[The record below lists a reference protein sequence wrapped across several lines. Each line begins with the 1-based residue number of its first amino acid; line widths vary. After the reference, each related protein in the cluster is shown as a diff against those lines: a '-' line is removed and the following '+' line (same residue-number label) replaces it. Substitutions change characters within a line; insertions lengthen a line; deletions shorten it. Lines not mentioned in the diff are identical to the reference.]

1 MHRMPQYWVGAIT
14 ACIIVAFLSPPP
26 FSSAQVSCAHAILRV
41 KANIIWIKENC
52 MIPQCP
58 HHTDWFAF
66 TCNWKHMA
74 SHGLRKIKR
83 ITATPDHD
91 WKELFS
97 PCIVSF
103 SFTVEQMP
111 NLTYNRPSIIKEF
124 AAPRPSWNDRLSIWH
139 DRYPRLIWW
148 GESSTEGKTQVG
160 KPLGDWLK
168 LQVTRGLMAMAIRR
182 PLGSR

>member
-1 MHRMPQYWVGAIT
+1 
-14 ACIIVAFLSPPP
+14 
-26 FSSAQVSCAHAILRV
+26 
-41 KANIIWIKENC
+41 
-52 MIPQCP
+52 
-58 HHTDWFAF
+58 
-66 TCNWKHMA
+66 MA

-103 SFTVEQMP
+103 SFTVEQIP

-124 AAPRPSWNDRLSIWH
+124 AAPQPSWNDCLSVWR
-139 DRYPRLIWW
+139 DRYPRLVWQ
-148 GESSTEGKTQVG
+148 GESSTEGKIQVG

-168 LQVTRGLMAMAIRR
+168 LQVTRRLMATAIRW
-182 PLGSR
+182 PLGSRWLLEMQKLGSVWDTTYIPWPREWPILFSKTAEWFPAGLLLCTWL